1 MKLKT
6 KQIAKLVF
14 LFIVFNEIVD
24 VVVHPIKEAIK
35 RSLSIDLGN
44 GNCKWTICEELNDIV
59 NSEIVSYNN

>member
-35 RSLSIDLGN
+35 RS
-44 GNCKWTICEELNDIV
+44 
-59 NSEIVSYNN
+59 